1 MTDVDYFRFHS
12 DGGLVQLAADVAALG
27 PTLDL
32 ALNLTDADGNVI
44 AASDTASLG
53 ESVSALVPTG
63 DYYLA
68 VASHGNYGDVGQYT
82 ISGTI
87 VPEPGTVAVVLLGI
101 GWVLQ
106 RGERRA
112 RAT

>member
-1 MTDVDYFRFHS
+1 M
-12 DGGLVQLAADVAALG
+12 
-27 PTLDL
+27 
-32 ALNLTDADGNVI
+32 I
-44 AASDTASLG
+44 AAADTASLG

-68 VASHGNYGDVGQYT
+68 VASHGNYGDVGTYT
-82 ISGTI
+82 ISGTV
-87 VPEPGTVAVVLLGI
+87 VPEPGTITIALLGV